1 MTPAILVR
9 PSADADVPDI
19 ARIYGHHALRG
30 LASFEEVAPAVE
42 EMARRRADILSK
54 GFPYLVAEEAGQVVG
69 YAYCSAYRPRSGYR
83 FSVEDSIYVAP
94 GRGGAGIGSLL
105 LPRLVDAATALGA
118 RQMIAVIGDSGN
130 AASIAIHRSRGF
142 ADAGLLKS
150 VGFKFGRW
158 IDSVFMQ
165 RALGEGDDT
174 LPQASPRRP

>member
-19 ARIYGHHALRG
+19 ARIYGHHVLHG
-30 LASFEEVAPAVE
+30 LASFEEVTPAVE

-118 RQMIAVIGDSGN
+118 RQMIAVIGDSANHG
-130 AASIAIHRSRGF
+130 SIRLHARFGFRHAGTLEAI
-142 ADAGLLKS
+142 
-150 VGFKFGRW
+150 GFKLGRW
-158 IDSVFMQ
+158 VDSVLMQ
-165 RALGEGDDT
+165 RALGEGAST
-174 LPQASPRRP
+174 LPPA

>member
-19 ARIYGHHALRG
+19 ARIYGHHVLHG

-54 GFPYLVAEEAGQVVG
+54 GFPYLVAEEAGQLVG

-118 RQMIAVIGDSGN
+118 RQMIAVIGDSANHG
-130 AASIAIHRSRGF
+130 SIRLHARFGFRHAGTLEAI
-142 ADAGLLKS
+142 
-150 VGFKFGRW
+150 GFKLGRW
-158 IDSVFMQ
+158 VDSVLMQ
-165 RALGEGDDT
+165 RALGEGAST
-174 LPQASPRRP
+174 LPPA

>member
-9 PSADADVPDI
+9 PSADADVPAI
-19 ARIYGHHALRG
+19 AGIYGHHVLHG

-42 EMARRRADILSK
+42 EMARRRADIVAK

-69 YAYCSAYRPRSGYR
+69 YAYCSGYRPRSGYR

-118 RQMIAVIGDSGN
+118 RQMIAVIGDSANHG
-130 AASIAIHRSRGF
+130 SIRLHARFGFRHAGTLEAI
-142 ADAGLLKS
+142 
-150 VGFKFGRW
+150 GFKLGRW
-158 IDSVFMQ
+158 VDSVLMQ
-165 RALGEGDDT
+165 RALGEGAST
-174 LPQASPRRP
+174 LPPA